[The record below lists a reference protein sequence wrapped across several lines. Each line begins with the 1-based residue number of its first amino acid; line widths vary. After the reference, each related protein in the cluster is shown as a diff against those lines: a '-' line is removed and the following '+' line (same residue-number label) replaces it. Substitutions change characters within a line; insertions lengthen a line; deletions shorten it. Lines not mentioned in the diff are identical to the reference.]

1 MSDKPEEVPK
11 AEAEISDKH
20 A

>member
-1 MSDKPEEVPK
+1 MSEKPEEVPK
-11 AEAEISDKH
+11 AEQEISDKH